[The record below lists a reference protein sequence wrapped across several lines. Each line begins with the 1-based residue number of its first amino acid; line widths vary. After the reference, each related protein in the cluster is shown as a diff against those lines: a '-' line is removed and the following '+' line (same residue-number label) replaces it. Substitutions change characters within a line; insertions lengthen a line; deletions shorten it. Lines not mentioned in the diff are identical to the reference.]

1 MSLKSNI
8 LRIFSANFLTM
19 ISGVIIGFVVPAVL
33 SVDSYAYLKTY
44 TFYLSYIGLLH
55 FGFIDGMYIKYG
67 GKELE
72 VLDKGEFKLEHRAF
86 IIIQSIIT
94 IIFIGLAFYKND
106 MIIFLFALSIVP
118 INTVA
123 FYNLF
128 YQSIGEFKKYANI
141 SYVYTLI
148 YLITNVL
155 LAIVFRSK
163 NYIGYC
169 ITSILANGV
178 VFLYL
183 EYKFAREFS
192 RIKVKY
198 DKKVWNNIKI
208 GFFILLGN
216 LSVVMFYAI
225 DRWFIKLFYTV
236 NDFAYYSFAISMLN
250 IINLLVSAISVT
262 FYNYLAKDENEEKV
276 KKLKRYFIILGAF
289 ASLGYFALAG
299 IVSIVLKKYMPS
311 LNIIAVSFA
320 AYPYMIVIN
329 ALYVN
334 LYKARKNEKKY
345 LKVVLLMV
353 IISTVYNTIAM
364 VLSKN
369 SVAIA
374 IATTISFITWYIY
387 SSKDFKYLKS
397 TKSEIIYLAINLI
410 GFLLSSN
417 LLNWFLGGITYLVI
431 FLISTCFIFK
441 NDLHQ
446 EINLIINRKAKS
458 KF

>member
-19 ISGVIIGFVVPAVL
+19 ISGIIIGFVVPAVL

-55 FGFIDGMYIKYG
+55 LGFIDGMYIKYG

-72 VLDKGEFKLEHRAF
+72 FLDKREFKLEHRMF

-94 IIFIGLAFYKND
+94 IFFITLALYKND
-106 MIIFLFALSIVP
+106 IIIFLFALSIVP
-118 INTVA
+118 INTVS
-123 FYNLF
+123 FYKLF
-128 YQSIGEFKKYANI
+128 YQSIGKFKKYANI

-169 ITSILANGV
+169 ITSILANGI

-183 EYKFAREFS
+183 EYKFAIEFTK
-192 RIKVKY
+192 IKVKY
-198 DKKVWNNIKI
+198 DRKVWNNIKV

-250 IINLLVSAISVT
+250 IINVLVGAISVT

-289 ASLGYFALAG
+289 ASLGYFALSG
-299 IVSIVLKKYMPS
+299 IVSILLKKYMLS
-311 LNIIAVSFA
+311 LNIIAISFA

-353 IISTVYNTIAM
+353 IISTIYNTIAM
-364 VLSKN
+364 LLSKN

-374 IATTISFITWYIY
+374 IATTLSFITWYIY
-387 SSKDFKYLKS
+387 SSRDFKYLKS
-397 TKSEIIYLAINLI
+397 TRKESIYLFINLI
-410 GFLLSSN
+410 GFLLASN
-417 LLNWFLGGITYLVI
+417 FLNWFLGGVTYFII
-431 FLISTCFIFK
+431 FLISTWFVFK
-441 NDLHQ
+441 EDVIQ
-446 EINLIINRKAKS
+446 EINLIIKKNVKI
-458 KF
+458 

>member
-1 MSLKSNI
+1 
-8 LRIFSANFLTM
+8 M
-19 ISGVIIGFVVPAVL
+19 ISGVVIGFVIPAVL

-67 GKELE
+67 GKDLE
-72 VLDKGEFKLEHRAF
+72 VIDKQEFKLEHRVF
-86 IIIQSIIT
+86 IIIQIIIT
-94 IIFIGLAFYKND
+94 ILFITISFYKND
-106 MIIFLFALSIVP
+106 IIIFLFSLSIIP
-118 INTVA
+118 INTLS
-123 FYNLF
+123 FYQLF
-128 YQSIGEFKKYANI
+128 YQSIGEFKKYTNI

-169 ITSILANGV
+169 ITSILANGI

-183 EYKFAREFS
+183 EYKFVIEFTK
-192 RIKVKY
+192 IKVKY
-198 DKKVWNNIKI
+198 DRKVWNNIKV

-250 IINLLVSAISVT
+250 IINVLVGAISVT

-299 IVSIVLKKYMPS
+299 IVNIILNKYILS
-311 LNIIAVSFA
+311 LNIIAISFA

-353 IISTVYNTIAM
+353 IISTIYNTIAM
-364 VLSKN
+364 LLSKN

-374 IATTISFITWYIY
+374 IATTLSFITWYIY
-387 SSKDFKYLKS
+387 SSRDFKYLKS
-397 TKSEIIYLAINLI
+397 TRKESIYLFINLI
-410 GFLLSSN
+410 GFLLASN
-417 LLNWFLGGITYLVI
+417 FLNWFLGGVTYFII
-431 FLISTCFIFK
+431 FLISTWFIFK
-441 NDLHQ
+441 EDVIQ
-446 EINLIINRKAKS
+446 EINLIIKKNVKI
-458 KF
+458 

>member
-55 FGFIDGMYIKYG
+55 FGFIDGMYLKYG

-72 VLDKGEFKLEHRAF
+72 ALDKREFKLEHRVF

-94 IIFIGLAFYKND
+94 IFFIGLAFYKND

-123 FYNLF
+123 FYKLF
-128 YQSIGEFKKYANI
+128 YQSIGDFKKYVNV

-169 ITSILANGV
+169 ITSILANGI

-183 EYKFAREFS
+183 EYKFVIEFTK
-192 RIKVKY
+192 IKVKY
-198 DKKVWNNIKI
+198 DRKVWNNIKV

-250 IINLLVSAISVT
+250 IINVLVSAISVT

-299 IVSIVLKKYMPS
+299 IVNIILKKYILS
-311 LNIIAVSFA
+311 LNIIAISFA

-353 IISTVYNTIAM
+353 IISTIYNTIAM
-364 VLSKN
+364 LLSKN

-374 IATTISFITWYIY
+374 IATTLSFITWYIY
-387 SSKDFKYLKS
+387 SSRDFKYLKS
-397 TKSEIIYLAINLI
+397 TRKESIYLFINLI
-410 GFLLSSN
+410 GFLLASN
-417 LLNWFLGGITYLVI
+417 FLNWFLGGVTYFII
-431 FLISTCFIFK
+431 FLISTWFVFK
-441 NDLHQ
+441 EDVIQ
-446 EINLIINRKAKS
+446 EINLIIKKNVKI
-458 KF
+458 

>member
-55 FGFIDGMYIKYG
+55 FGFIDGMYLKYG

-72 VLDKGEFKLEHRAF
+72 ALDKREFKLEHRVF

-94 IIFIGLAFYKND
+94 IFFIGLAFYKND

-123 FYNLF
+123 FYKLF
-128 YQSIGEFKKYANI
+128 YQSIGDFKKYVNV

-169 ITSILANGV
+169 ITSILANGI

-183 EYKFAREFS
+183 EYKFVIEFTK
-192 RIKVKY
+192 IKVKY
-198 DKKVWNNIKI
+198 DRKVWNNIKV

-250 IINLLVSAISVT
+250 IINVLVSAISVT

-299 IVSIVLKKYMPS
+299 IVNIILKKYILS
-311 LNIIAVSFA
+311 LNIIAISFA

-353 IISTVYNTIAM
+353 IISTIYNTIAM
-364 VLSKN
+364 LLSKN

-374 IATTISFITWYIY
+374 IATTLSFITWYIY
-387 SSKDFKYLKS
+387 SSRDFKYLKS
-397 TKSEIIYLAINLI
+397 TRKESIYLFINLI
-410 GFLLSSN
+410 GFLLASN
-417 LLNWFLGGITYLVI
+417 FLNWFLGGVTYFII
-431 FLISTCFIFK
+431 FLISTWFIFK
-441 NDLHQ
+441 EDVIQ
-446 EINLIINRKAKS
+446 EVNLIIKKNVKR
-458 KF
+458 

>member
-1 MSLKSNI
+1 MNLKSNI

-19 ISGVIIGFVVPAVL
+19 ISGVVIGFVIPAVL

-67 GKELE
+67 GKDLE
-72 VLDKGEFKLEHRAF
+72 VIDKQEFKLEHRVF
-86 IIIQSIIT
+86 IIIQIIIT
-94 IIFIGLAFYKND
+94 ILFITISFYKND
-106 MIIFLFALSIVP
+106 IIIFLFSLSIIP
-118 INTVA
+118 INTLS
-123 FYNLF
+123 FYQLF
-128 YQSIGEFKKYANI
+128 YQSIGEFKKYTNI

-169 ITSILANGV
+169 ITSILANGI

-183 EYKFAREFS
+183 EYKFVIEFTK
-192 RIKVKY
+192 IKVKY
-198 DKKVWNNIKI
+198 DRKVWNNIKV

-250 IINLLVSAISVT
+250 IINVLVGAISVT

-299 IVSIVLKKYMPS
+299 IVNIILNKYILS
-311 LNIIAVSFA
+311 LNIIAISFA

-353 IISTVYNTIAM
+353 IISTIYNTIAM
-364 VLSKN
+364 LLSKN

-374 IATTISFITWYIY
+374 IATTLSFITWYIY
-387 SSKDFKYLKS
+387 SSRDFKYLKS
-397 TKSEIIYLAINLI
+397 TRKESIYLFINLI
-410 GFLLSSN
+410 GFLLASN
-417 LLNWFLGGITYLVI
+417 FLNWFLGGVTYFII
-431 FLISTCFIFK
+431 FLISTWFIFK
-441 NDLHQ
+441 EDVIQ
-446 EINLIINRKAKS
+446 EVNLIIKKNVKR
-458 KF
+458 

>member
-19 ISGVIIGFVVPAVL
+19 ISGIIIGFVVPAVL

-55 FGFIDGMYIKYG
+55 LGFIDGMYIKYG

-72 VLDKGEFKLEHRAF
+72 FLDKREFKLEHRMF

-94 IIFIGLAFYKND
+94 IFFITLALYKND
-106 MIIFLFALSIVP
+106 IIIFLFALSIVP
-118 INTVA
+118 INTVS
-123 FYNLF
+123 FYKLF
-128 YQSIGEFKKYANI
+128 YQSIGKFKKYANI

-169 ITSILANGV
+169 ITSILANGI

-183 EYKFAREFS
+183 EYKFAIEFTK
-192 RIKVKY
+192 IKVKY
-198 DKKVWNNIKI
+198 DRKVWNNIKV

-250 IINLLVSAISVT
+250 IINVLVGAISVT

-289 ASLGYFALAG
+289 ASLGYFALSG
-299 IVSIVLKKYMPS
+299 IVSILLKKYMLS
-311 LNIIAVSFA
+311 LNIIAISFA

-345 LKVVLLMV
+345 LKVVFLMV
-353 IISTVYNTIAM
+353 IISTIYNTIAM
-364 VLSKN
+364 LLSKN

-374 IATTISFITWYIY
+374 IATTLSFITWYIY
-387 SSKDFKYLKS
+387 SSRDFKYLKS
-397 TKSEIIYLAINLI
+397 TRKESIYLFINLI
-410 GFLLSSN
+410 GFLLASN
-417 LLNWFLGGITYLVI
+417 FLNWFLGGVTYFII
-431 FLISTCFIFK
+431 FLISTWFVFK
-441 NDLHQ
+441 EDVIQ
-446 EINLIINRKAKS
+446 EINLIIKKNVKI
-458 KF
+458 

>member
-19 ISGVIIGFVVPAVL
+19 ISGVVIGFVIPAVL

-67 GKELE
+67 GKYLE
-72 VLDKGEFKLEHRAF
+72 VIDKQEFKLEHRVF
-86 IIIQSIIT
+86 IIIQIIIT
-94 IIFIGLAFYKND
+94 ILFITISFYKND
-106 MIIFLFALSIVP
+106 IIIFLFSLSIIP
-118 INTVA
+118 INTLS
-123 FYNLF
+123 FYQLF

-169 ITSILANGV
+169 ITSILANGI

-183 EYKFAREFS
+183 EYKFVIEFTK
-192 RIKVKY
+192 IKVKY
-198 DKKVWNNIKI
+198 DRKVWNNIKV

-250 IINLLVSAISVT
+250 IINVLVGAISVT

-299 IVSIVLKKYMPS
+299 IVNIILKKYILS
-311 LNIIAVSFA
+311 LNIIAISFA

-353 IISTVYNTIAM
+353 IISTIYNTIAM
-364 VLSKN
+364 LLSKN

-374 IATTISFITWYIY
+374 IATTLSFITWYIY
-387 SSKDFKYLKS
+387 SSRDFKYLKS
-397 TKSEIIYLAINLI
+397 TRKESIYLFINLI
-410 GFLLSSN
+410 GFLLASN
-417 LLNWFLGGITYLVI
+417 FLNWFLGGVTYFII
-431 FLISTCFIFK
+431 FLISTWFIFK
-441 NDLHQ
+441 EDVIQ
-446 EINLIINRKAKS
+446 EVNLIIKKNIKR
-458 KF
+458 

>member
-19 ISGVIIGFVVPAVL
+19 ISGVVIGFVIPAVL

-67 GKELE
+67 GKDLE
-72 VLDKGEFKLEHRAF
+72 VIDKQEFKLEHRVF
-86 IIIQSIIT
+86 IIIQIIIT
-94 IIFIGLAFYKND
+94 ILFITISFYKND
-106 MIIFLFALSIVP
+106 IIIFLFSLSIIP
-118 INTVA
+118 INTLS
-123 FYNLF
+123 FYQLF

-169 ITSILANGV
+169 ITSILANGI

-183 EYKFAREFS
+183 EYKFAIEFTK
-192 RIKVKY
+192 IKVKY
-198 DKKVWNNIKI
+198 DRKVWNNIKV

-250 IINLLVSAISVT
+250 IINVLVGAISVT

-289 ASLGYFALAG
+289 ASLGYFALSG
-299 IVSIVLKKYMPS
+299 IVSILLKKYMLS
-311 LNIIAVSFA
+311 LNIIAISFA

-353 IISTVYNTIAM
+353 IISTIYNTIAM
-364 VLSKN
+364 LLSKN
-369 SVAIA
+369 SVVIA
-374 IATTISFITWYIY
+374 IATTLSFITWYIY
-387 SSKDFKYLKS
+387 SSRDFKYLKS
-397 TKSEIIYLAINLI
+397 TRKESIYLFINLI
-410 GFLLSSN
+410 GFLLASN
-417 LLNWFLGGITYLVI
+417 FLNWFLGGVTYFII
-431 FLISTCFIFK
+431 FLTSTWFIFK
-441 NDLHQ
+441 EDVIQ
-446 EINLIINRKAKS
+446 EVNLIIKKNVKI
-458 KF
+458 

>member
-1 MSLKSNI
+1 MSLKNSI

-19 ISGVIIGFVVPAVL
+19 VSGILIGFVVPAVL

-72 VLDKGEFKLEHRAF
+72 SLDNREFKLEHRIF
-86 IIIQSIIT
+86 IIIQFIIT
-94 IIFIGLAFYKND
+94 LFFIGIAYIYKD
-106 MIIFLFALSIVP
+106 IIIFLFALSIIPV
-118 INTVA
+118 NTIA
-123 FYNLF
+123 FFRLF
-128 YQSIGEFKKYANI
+128 YQAVGEFKKYANI

-148 YLITNVL
+148 YLIANIL
-155 LAIVFRSK
+155 LAVVFKSK
-163 NYIGYC
+163 NYIEYC
-169 ITSILANGV
+169 ITSILANVV

-183 EYKFAREFS
+183 EYKFFKVFN

-225 DRWFIKLFYTV
+225 DRWFIKFFYTI

-262 FYNYLAKDENEEKV
+262 FYNYLAKDEEEEKV
-276 KKLKRYFIILGAF
+276 KKIKRYFIILGAF
-289 ASLGYFALAG
+289 ASLGYFVLA
-299 IVSIVLKKYMPS
+299 SIVNIILKKYIPS
-311 LNIIAVSFA
+311 LNIIAISFA
-320 AYPYMIVIN
+320 SYPYMIVIN

-345 LKVVLLMV
+345 LKVVVLMV
-353 IISTVYNTIAM
+353 IISTIYNIIA
-364 VLSKN
+364 VLLSKN
-369 SVAIA
+369 PISIA

-387 SSKDFKYLKS
+387 SSRDFKYLKS
-397 TKSEIIYLAINLI
+397 TRKEIIYLVINLI

-417 LLNWFLGGITYLVI
+417 VLNWFLGGITYLII
-431 FLISTCFIFK
+431 FLISTYFIFK
-441 NDLHQ
+441 DDVAQ
-446 EINLIINRKAKS
+446 EINLIMNKKMKS
-458 KF
+458 

>member
-19 ISGVIIGFVVPAVL
+19 ISGIIIGFVVPAVL

-55 FGFIDGMYIKYG
+55 LGFIDGMYIKYG

-72 VLDKGEFKLEHRAF
+72 FLDKREFKLEHRMF

-94 IIFIGLAFYKND
+94 IFFITLALYKND
-106 MIIFLFALSIVP
+106 IIIFLFALSIVP
-118 INTVA
+118 INTVS
-123 FYNLF
+123 FYKLF

-169 ITSILANGV
+169 ITSILANGI

-183 EYKFAREFS
+183 EYKFAIEFTK
-192 RIKVKY
+192 IKVKY
-198 DKKVWNNIKI
+198 DRKVWNNIKV

-250 IINLLVSAISVT
+250 IINVLVGAISVT

-289 ASLGYFALAG
+289 ASLGYFALSG
-299 IVSIVLKKYMPS
+299 IVSILLKKYMLS
-311 LNIIAVSFA
+311 LNIIAISFA

-345 LKVVLLMV
+345 LKVVFLMV
-353 IISTVYNTIAM
+353 IISTIYNTIAM
-364 VLSKN
+364 LLSKN

-374 IATTISFITWYIY
+374 IATTLSFITWYIY
-387 SSKDFKYLKS
+387 SSRDFKYLKS
-397 TKSEIIYLAINLI
+397 TRKESIYLFINLI
-410 GFLLSSN
+410 GFLLASN
-417 LLNWFLGGITYLVI
+417 FLNWFLGGVTYFII
-431 FLISTCFIFK
+431 FLISTWFVFK
-441 NDLHQ
+441 EDVIQ
-446 EINLIINRKAKS
+446 EINLIIKKNVKI
-458 KF
+458 

>member
-19 ISGVIIGFVVPAVL
+19 ISGIIIGFVVPAVL

-72 VLDKGEFKLEHRAF
+72 FLDKREFKLEHRIF
-86 IIIQSIIT
+86 IIMQSIIT
-94 IIFIGLAFYKND
+94 IFFIMLALYKND
-106 MIIFLFALSIVP
+106 IIIFLFALSIVP
-118 INTVA
+118 INTVS
-123 FYNLF
+123 FYKLF

-169 ITSILANGV
+169 ITSILANGI

-183 EYKFAREFS
+183 EYKFVREFTK
-192 RIKVKY
+192 IKVKY
-198 DKKVWNNIKI
+198 DRKVWNNIKV

-250 IINLLVSAISVT
+250 IINVLVGAISVT

-299 IVSIVLKKYMPS
+299 IVSIILKKYMLS
-311 LNIIAVSFA
+311 LNIIAISFA

-353 IISTVYNTIAM
+353 IISTIYNTIAM
-364 VLSKN
+364 LLSKN

-374 IATTISFITWYIY
+374 IATTLSFITWYIY
-387 SSKDFKYLKS
+387 SSRDFKYLKS
-397 TKSEIIYLAINLI
+397 TKNEIIYLVINLI
-410 GFLLSSN
+410 VFLLSSN

-431 FLISTCFIFK
+431 FLISTWVIFK
-441 NDLHQ
+441 NDVYQ
-446 EINLIINRKAKS
+446 EINFIINRKVRNE
-458 KF
+458 F